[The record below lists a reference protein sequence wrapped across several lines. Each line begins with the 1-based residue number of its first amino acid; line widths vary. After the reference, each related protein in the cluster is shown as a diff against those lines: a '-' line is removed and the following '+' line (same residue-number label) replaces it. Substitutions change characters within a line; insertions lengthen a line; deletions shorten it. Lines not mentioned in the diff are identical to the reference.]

1 MTVLLRGREAALI
14 PSQSR
19 LLVRDEG
26 RIRNSHLTLEVDLR
40 VVRENVEVIK
50 AEVGVPVLPVVKADA
65 YGLGMAAISDAIAD
79 LAQGFCVF
87 RASEALAIDLSHRTG
102 KRVLA
107 LGPPESLDPA
117 DYTPHGITPTVC
129 SPHQARLLRRARP
142 ALCVDTGM
150 QRFSCLPDDCRE
162 AVSNGDC
169 RELFTHATDLSHIEK
184 LKELAYGFDLPR
196 HAAASSLLHDPR
208 AILDAVRPGLALY
221 LRAVTLSS
229 RIVEVH
235 SSRGP
240 AGYSGFIAERHG
252 IILAG
257 YSHGLRRGPC
267 LINGRKS
274 RLLEVGMQ
282 SAFVE
287 LSPIDRVGDSVVLLG
302 GDLTEAE
309 LAKSWACSPHEVLMS
324 LSSAATRH
332 YIH

>member
-1 MTVLLRGREAALI
+1 
-14 PSQSR
+14 
-19 LLVRDEG
+19 
-26 RIRNSHLTLEVDLR
+26 
-40 VVRENVEVIK
+40 
-50 AEVGVPVLPVVKADA
+50 
-65 YGLGMAAISDAIAD
+65 
-79 LAQGFCVF
+79 
-87 RASEALAIDLSHRTG
+87 LSH
-102 KRVLA
+102 V
-107 LGPPESLDPA
+107 
-117 DYTPHGITPTVC
+117 
-129 SPHQARLLRRARP
+129 
-142 ALCVDTGM
+142 
-150 QRFSCLPDDCRE
+150 
-162 AVSNGDC
+162 
-169 RELFTHATDLSHIEK
+169 EK